1 MKVIIVGC
9 GKVGYT
15 LAETLSNEGHDITVV
30 DSSAQKLEGLANSIE
45 VQCVT
50 WKGSSYRVLE
60 EAGVSQCDLVIAATS
75 SDEVNMLCCLIARKA
90 GHCRTIARVRN
101 PEYSESLRF
110 IQDDLGLS
118 MAINPEY
125 SAAIACYHLIRT
137 PGAVDLD
144 PFAKGRAQI
153 ITMDLPQNS
162 AWAGRSLMEVSR
174 ASSVPFLLSIIMRNK
189 SVLIPD
195 GSTVLRGGD
204 RISLILDM
212 KHMATVMRRIGIQT
226 RPIKSVL
233 IIGGDTMGYY
243 LARKLTEAHIKV
255 KLIEPDRDR
264 CLELSDLLPRAT
276 IINGVPTDERL
287 LLEEGIS
294 STDAVCAL
302 LQSDVEN
309 IMIAVFA
316 SKRSSAK
323 VITRINK
330 ATFGGVVN
338 ELPIGSVITPKAL
351 TAENIIRYVRT
362 MRRPHLD
369 SDIEYVY
376 RLAGGKVEAVS
387 FSIKSE
393 CRLTGTPIRDLPIR
407 KGVLISAIIRQN
419 NVIIPSGQD
428 QILPKDEVIIVTTRC
443 GISDISDILKQ

>member
-30 DSSAQKLEGLANSIE
+30 DSSAQKLEGLANSLD

-50 WKGSSYRVLE
+50 GNGASYRVLE

-338 ELPIGSVITPKAL
+338 ELPIGSVITPKSL

-376 RLAGGKVEAVS
+376 QLAGGKVEAVS

-419 NVIIPSGQD
+419 SVIIPSGQD